1 MELVTEPIKEKKTQ
15 YSQDPDKIKFV
26 TFDQFQ
32 SIIKEAK
39 KASSRDF
46 ALLNISYYHGL
57 RISEVSKLQ
66 ISDYDEQS
74 QRIRIRR
81 AKGGLGF
88 TYKLADECQVAL
100 KKWLIIRGKEAG
112 PLFPSRRS
120 TMIDGQLGIS
130 KRQLDTIFKE
140 YAQAA
145 GIPEELQHFHTLR
158 HGIAVRMVDKDI
170 PLIHIKD
177 WLGHRS
183 IQSTE
188 VYARVSDNARNV
200 TADRLFKKDE
210 QVDKD
215 KEKVPRG
222 TVKRIDWGKDK
233 KNR

>member
-1 MELVTEPIKEKKTQ
+1 MSESSIEAPLQKEKKIQ
-15 YSQDPDKIKFV
+15 YNNDPDKIKYI

-39 KASSRDF
+39 KASTRDY
-46 ALLNISYYHGL
+46 ALLMISYYHGL

-66 ISDYDEQS
+66 ITDYDEQT

-81 AKGGLGF
+81 AKGGLGHV
-88 TYKLADECQVAL
+88 YKVAEECALAL
-100 KKWLIIRGKEAG
+100 KKWLIIRGKQEG

-120 TMIDGQLGIS
+120 IMAEDCLGVS

-170 PLIHIKD
+170 PLRQIQD

-188 VYARVSDNARNV
+188 VYAKVSDKARNR
-200 TADRLFKKDE
+200 TADLLFLKDE
-210 QVDKD
+210 D
-215 KEKVPRG
+215 KEKVSRG
-222 TVKRIDWGKDK
+222 TIKRIDWGKDK
-233 KNR
+233 KGK